1 MISLIGL
8 CLIPAAEALCA
19 AAPRPLSAPVLL
31 TRTDS
36 PAAAPGP
43 LKWGSVQRA
52 PTEKG
57 RSQGRGY
64 CSKAVP
70 RPPHG
75 AGPQQEP
82 AGAPVVLRG
91 RLQVEGPQLRVGHS
105 QVAVVTCLLAVE

>member
-43 LKWGSVQRA
+43 LKWGS
-52 PTEKG
+52 TKKG
-57 RSQGRGY
+57 RSEGRGY

-70 RPPHG
+70 RPLRR

-82 AGAPVVLRG
+82 AGAAVVLRG
-91 RLQVEGPQLRVGHS
+91 RLQVEGRQLRVGRIR
-105 QVAVVTCLLAVE
+105 VAVGTCLSALE